1 MSRLGVVLK
10 RGLGSSRLGLRCGWP
25 QNLCATGKPLLSKT
39 SKRRNMRAAGKLKGK
54 RVRGRQLGAAMHVA
68 ELLERKRTLLDD
80 RQEASP
86 DRLIALDHE
95 LEEIDDYLTRLE
107 WAEAPPTA
115 PH

>member
-1 MSRLGVVLK
+1 
-10 RGLGSSRLGLRCGWP
+10 
-25 QNLCATGKPLLSKT
+25 
-39 SKRRNMRAAGKLKGK
+39 
-54 RVRGRQLGAAMHVA
+54 MHVA